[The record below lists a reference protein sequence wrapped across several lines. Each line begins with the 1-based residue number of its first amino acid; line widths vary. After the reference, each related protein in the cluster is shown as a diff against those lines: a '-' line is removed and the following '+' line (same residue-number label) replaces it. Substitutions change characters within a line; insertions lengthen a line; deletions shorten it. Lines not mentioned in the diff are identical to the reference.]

1 MESSRCLTRRGML
14 KSTAA
19 GAAALFS
26 AGFVSSSLRAAEAP
40 RVEILSEKAVSE
52 TPDIYYGWPTV
63 GVTQD
68 DELLVAVSGGRET
81 HVCPFGRVDL
91 FRSRDKGETWT
102 WPQTISDG
110 PIDDRDAGILVTDK
124 GTILVTTFTSL
135 AYSDEILSKE
145 IERRAKG
152 QKEMSDQRYDRWMRV
167 HNRVSEQERLRELG
181 SFIFRSTDDG
191 VNWEARRRVPVN
203 SNHGPFQMKSGRLI
217 YPGVEMWTERRA
229 EFFAAEKAAAGRQSP
244 SGNRVSVWYSDDDGQ
259 SWEFLSAIPTR
270 EGDDPNRYHELHGAE
285 ADDGTLVVQIRN
297 HNARD
302 DCHTLQCESRDGGKT
317 WTEPHAIGV
326 WGHPSHL
333 WRLADGRL
341 LMTYG
346 FRNSPLGQCVRISD
360 DSGKS
365 WSEPYMFRTEVPR
378 DNGYPSSVQ
387 LSDGSLVSVW
397 YETPKDAANTIVK
410 MVHWVL
416 KN

>member
-1 MESSRCLTRRGML
+1 MKNSHITRRDLL
-14 KSTAA
+14 KSA
-19 GAAALFS
+19 GAAALFG

-40 RVEILSEKAVSE
+40 RVEILSEKAVTE
-52 TPDIYYGWPTV
+52 TPDLYYGWPTV

-91 FRSRDKGETWT
+91 FRSCDKGETWT

-152 QKEMSDQRYDRWMRV
+152 EKQMSDQRYDHWMRV
-167 HNRVSEQERLRELG
+167 HNRVSEPERIRELG

-229 EFFAAEKAAAGRQSP
+229 EFFAAEKAAAGKQSP
-244 SGNRVSVWYSDDDGQ
+244 SGNHVSVWYSDDDGQ

-270 EGDDPNRYHELHGAE
+270 EGDDPNRYHELHGVE
-285 ADDGTLVVQIRN
+285 ASDGTLIVQIRN

-302 DCHTLQCESRDGGKT
+302 DCHTLQCES
-317 WTEPHAIGV
+317 
-326 WGHPSHL
+326 
-333 WRLADGRL
+333 
-341 LMTYG
+341 
-346 FRNSPLGQCVRISD
+346 
-360 DSGKS
+360 
-365 WSEPYMFRTEVPR
+365 
-378 DNGYPSSVQ
+378 
-387 LSDGSLVSVW
+387 
-397 YETPKDAANTIVK
+397 
-410 MVHWVL
+410 
-416 KN
+416 